1 MEDKEIVTLVTDVSA
16 LRRRFTTFKQHA
28 KDRIIDVLLTEQEY
42 RFLMIVKFIPGMTC
56 AYTNNVFIH
65 RKGHIHSP
73 TLDRIDDYGPYSMSN
88 IVLASNSS
96 NVLKDNIDKNI
107 TRSGSYDH
115 GIEICIRE
123 SLRHKKY
130 KVQQDHLA
138 KLFDEFAHGENAFVS
153 KYFRKPGDS
162 DESVVENVDFQ
173 LAKLYCDLLKSYPT
187 SQLSFSEF
195 KRIMSKKR
203 CEITRQEFGGIS
215 DKRVLLRNPEYSLS
229 KSNVILVNESTYFF
243 ASKLNTISK
252 QYGLTEKQVI
262 QCMNLGGF

>member
-1 MEDKEIVTLVTDVSA
+1 MKKIISLILCFVVLTSCSSDSSDESSLTGSITASIDGQNWRSNVAVAAVQSINFGEINGS
-16 LRRRFTTFKQHA
+16 
-28 KDRIIDVLLTEQEY
+28 VLQILGT
-42 RFLMIVKFIPGMTC
+42 
-56 AYTNNVFIH
+56 
-65 RKGHIHSP
+65 
-73 TLDRIDDYGPYSMSN
+73 
-88 IVLASNSS
+88 ASNSS

-115 GIEICIRE
+115 GIERCIRE

-138 KLFDEFAHGENAFVS
+138 KLFDEFAMGENAFVS
-153 KYFRKPGDS
+153 KYFRKPGDP
-162 DESVVENVDFQ
+162 DEAVVENIDFQ

-187 SQLSFSEF
+187 SQLRFSEF

-203 CEITRQEFGGIS
+203 CEITRQEFGGIL

-229 KSNVILVNESTYFF
+229 KSNIILVNESTYFF
-243 ASKLNTISK
+243 ASKLSNISK
-252 QYGLTEKQVI
+252 QYGLTEKQVV